1 MLLQRLPGP
10 PLDAVV
16 ERFWLGERAAQAHA
30 RERILPTGHANL
42 VLVLRQ
48 RDIVRY
54 DSAEADQPWRC
65 RGGALQGPH
74 AESLVRGGTDEA
86 SLALGAQF
94 TPGGAAAL
102 FGVPMDDLAG
112 RTVALHDLLGSE
124 AEDLLDRLAAPRT
137 HGARLAVLEA
147 WLRARLLRRA
157 QAPDALMTWAAAR
170 FANDPAWARVAP
182 IQHASGLSPARFIAR
197 FRQAVGL
204 TPKRYARVLRFQR
217 ALALIPHEGRT
228 DWAAL
233 ALEAGYGDQAHLAHE
248 FRRCAGIAPTAY
260 RPLSADQP
268 NHVAVMHRP
277 ARP

>member
-1 MLLQRLPGP
+1 MPKP

-16 ERFWLGERAAQAHA
+16 ERLWLGERPAQAHA

-42 VLVLRQ
+42 VLVLKQ

-54 DSAEADQPWRC
+54 EHADSTLAWRC

-102 FGVPMDDLAG
+102 FGVPMDELAG
-112 RTVALHDLLGSE
+112 RTVALHDLLGGE
-124 AEDLLDRLAAPRT
+124 ADELLDGLAALRT
-137 HGARLAVLEA
+137 HGARLDLLEA

-157 QAPDALMTWAAAR
+157 QAPDTLMAWAAAR
-170 FANDPAWARVAP
+170 FASDPAWARVAP
-182 IQHASGLSPARFIAR
+182 IQRASGLSPARFIER

-217 ALALIPHEGRT
+217 ALALIPHEGRP

-248 FRRCAGIAPTAY
+248 FRRCAGIAPTGY
-260 RPLSADQP
+260 RPLSTEQP
-268 NHVAVMHRP
+268 NHVIVAHRP
-277 ARP
+277 VRP